1 MKKITSQIDVL
12 LAEFTALKAEESV
25 AEQAQTTIATATFS
39 FISAI
44 LGISFIFD
52 RSSEENVAF
61 IEEIPQFLLEKQQAA
76 QYIVLIFCPMLI
88 MFFGCLW
95 MREVYSQMRFGA
107 YIYHLESDI
116 NYFLEDPH
124 QYMYFEHWIIEQEK
138 PAAEMQK
145 KVFDTR
151 KSNIATCCS
160 NKFFLPMKSFFG
172 HTSRFYGYVTFGTW
186 IFAPAL
192 LYMLAYGM
200 FPQWD
205 IILFMK
211 NVWPATVLL
220 IIIFMVYIL
229 IQVKTCSTILSLKN
243 STNLNKNRV
252 PAFSSI
258 IQHKTYSCK
267 KRGKRRIYTLKR

>member
-1 MKKITSQIDVL
+1 MNKKNQL
-12 LAEFTALKAEESV
+12 L
-25 AEQAQTTIATATFS
+25 
-39 FISAI
+39 
-44 LGISFIFD
+44 
-52 RSSEENVAF
+52 R
-61 IEEIPQFLLEKQQAA
+61 
-76 QYIVLIFCPMLI
+76 C
-88 MFFGCLW
+88 
-95 MREVYSQMRFGA
+95 
-107 YIYHLESDI
+107 
-116 NYFLEDPH
+116 
-124 QYMYFEHWIIEQEK
+124 
-138 PAAEMQK
+138 K